1 MSYVIEEDKNTI
13 THRFLLSMK
22 KNEEWMV
29 YICKWF
35 FTGFNVF
42 RHHHHHRTEM
52 YKGLCIYT
60 SCTVHIRK
68 KVVVVSKSW
77 MRVSYVHCG
86 LSVLVY
92 QSQFHFIT
100 EIFMKRSCRCFY
112 SLYIIFDGG
121 KAFVVVVV
129 VVTLL
134 AVVDTMMLK
143 LYDRMQT

>member
-1 MSYVIEEDKNTI
+1 MKNAKNIRKCLENIENMPEKCTKHAFSSPQGQNMHFPRKI
-13 THRFLLSMK
+13 AK
-22 KNEEWMV
+22 
-29 YICKWF
+29 ICKYACNMQMHDYPGP
-35 FTGFNVF
+35 T
-42 RHHHHHRTEM
+42 
-52 YKGLCIYT
+52 
-60 SCTVHIRK
+60 
-68 KVVVVSKSW
+68 
-77 MRVSYVHCG
+77 YVHCG

-112 SLYIIFDGG
+112 SLYIIFEG